1 VLIIGAY
8 QQLRWFQRRDST
20 GIIYPVRNGQIDN
33 LWLQHLDGSTG
44 KQLTDFKLE
53 FIRDFGYSFDGK
65 QLSIIRGHRESDVVL
80 IRDSTK

>member
-1 VLIIGAY
+1 
-8 QQLRWFQRRDST
+8 
-20 GIIYPVRNGQIDN
+20 
-33 LWLQHLDGSTG
+33 
-44 KQLTDFKLE
+44 LE